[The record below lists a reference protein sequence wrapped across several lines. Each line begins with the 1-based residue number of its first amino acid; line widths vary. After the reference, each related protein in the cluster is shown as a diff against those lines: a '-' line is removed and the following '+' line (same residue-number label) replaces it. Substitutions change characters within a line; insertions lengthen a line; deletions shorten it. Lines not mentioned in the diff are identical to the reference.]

1 MRGDRPVQERD
12 SLLTRMAAPAVASGA
27 GTSSSTQTAASGTQI
42 LEGKSTRRGLGRIL
56 PFLGP
61 AFIACIAYMDPGNFA
76 TNISAGAQFGYLLV
90 WVIVVSNLMAMLIQ
104 SLSAK
109 LGIATGFSL
118 PEVCRAHF
126 SPPVV
131 IGLWGCAELVA
142 IATDLAEFL
151 GAALGFNLLFH
162 IPLLPAG
169 LITAI
174 ATFLILGLERYGF
187 RPMEAV
193 ITAMVG
199 IIALCYALETFLGKP
214 DFGQVGRGF
223 LPPKFD
229 GTESVLLAVGILGA
243 TVMPHVIYL
252 HSALTQH
259 RITPK
264 TANEARR
271 LFRFEVID
279 VGIAMGIAGFIN
291 VAMLLMAAATFHAH
305 GLTHI
310 DAIVDAHKTLEPILG
325 KSAGVI
331 FAISLVFSGLSSSA
345 VGTMSGQIIMQG
357 FLHRHIPLWVRR
369 IVTMLPSLIVIA
381 IGVDATRT
389 LIISQVVLSFGIP
402 FALVPLVIFTRRRDI
417 MGALVNHPV
426 TTVAISIVAGVIIAL
441 NLFLLQQTFF
451 GG

>member
-1 MRGDRPVQERD
+1 MRERD
-12 SLLTRMAAPAVASGA
+12 TLLVRTSAPVAATATTTTPA
-27 GTSSSTQTAASGTQI
+27 TSSTQTAASATMV
-42 LEGKSTRRGLGRIL
+42 LEGRSGKRGLARLL

-109 LGIATGFSL
+109 LGIATGLSL
-118 PEVCRAHF
+118 PEVCREHF
-126 SPPVV
+126 APPVV
-131 IGLWGCAELVA
+131 VGLWVFAELVA

-169 LITAI
+169 LLTAV

-199 IIALCYALETFLGKP
+199 IIALCYILETALGKP
-214 DFGQVGRGF
+214 DFGQVGRSF

-264 TANEARR
+264 TADEARR
-271 LFRFEVID
+271 LFRFEVFD

-305 GLTHI
+305 GFTHI

-325 KSAGVI
+325 SSAGVI
-331 FAISLVFSGLSSSA
+331 FAVSLVFSGLSSSA

-357 FLHRHIPLWVRR
+357 FLHRHIPIWVRR
-369 IVTMLPSLIVIA
+369 LVTIAPSIVVIA
-381 IGVDATRT
+381 IGLDATRT
-389 LIISQVVLSFGIP
+389 LIVSQVVLSFGIP
-402 FALVPLVIFTRRRDI
+402 FALVPLVMFTRRRAI
-417 MGALVNHPV
+417 MGALVNRPA
-426 TTVAISIVAGVIIAL
+426 TTAAISIVACVIIAL

-451 GG
+451 GR

>member
-1 MRGDRPVQERD
+1 MREHD
-12 SLLTRMAAPAVASGA
+12 SLLTRTPASATATATVT
-27 GTSSSTQTAASGTQI
+27 GTTSTQTAASGTLV
-42 LEGKSTRRGLGRIL
+42 LEGRSKKRGLGRIL

-76 TNISAGAQFGYLLV
+76 TNIAAGAQFGYLLV

-118 PEVCRAHF
+118 PEMCRAHF
-126 SPPVV
+126 PPPVV
-131 IGLWGCAELVA
+131 IGLWVFAELVA

-199 IIALCYALETFLGKP
+199 IIALCYILETALGKP
-214 DFGQVGRGF
+214 DFGQVGRSF

-264 TANEARR
+264 NAGEARR
-271 LFRFEVID
+271 LFRFEILD

-291 VAMLLMAAATFHAH
+291 VAMLLMAAATFNAH
-305 GLTHI
+305 GFTHI

-325 KSAGVI
+325 SSAGVI

-357 FLHRHIPLWVRR
+357 FLHRHIPIWVRR
-369 IVTMLPSLIVIA
+369 IVTMAPSIVVIA
-381 IGVDATRT
+381 IGLDATRT

-402 FALVPLVIFTRRRDI
+402 FALVPLVLFTRRRDI
-417 MGALVNHPV
+417 MGALVNRPA
-426 TTVAISIVAGVIIAL
+426 TTATISLVAGVIIAL
-441 NLFLLQQTFF
+441 NGFLLYQTFL